1 MRFLEPEINMLL
13 EKEAKMWAQRSK
25 IMWLKDGDRNT
36 KFFHNKASQRQRHNY
51 ITKLH
56 DQTSRWWTRHS
67 QVNEIIFNF
76 YQDLFKFANPNS
88 LAEVLEVIPHVVT
101 NYMNEKLII
110 DITIEEVETALK
122 QMASLKS
129 PGPDAMPPL
138 FY

>member
-1 MRFLEPEINMLL
+1 MRFLESEINMLL

-36 KFFHNKASQRQRHNY
+36 KFFHNKASQRQCHNY

-56 DQTSRWWTRHS
+56 DQTSRWCTRHS
-67 QVNEIIFNF
+67 QVNEIFFNF

-88 LAEVLEVIPHVVT
+88 FAEVLEVIPHVDT
-101 NYMNEKLII
+101 NDMNEKLII

-129 PGPDAMPPL
+129 PSPDAMPPL